1 MKKFLLIS
9 LMLLAI
15 NTDTPSMDMEV
26 SELSDIAGYIT
37 SKKMTVDSWQ
47 VTVKEQVDR
56 KKLER
61 VIKDLEQEY
70 SLTVSEDENS
80 LKYSFHNTHKRE
92 SIVEYY
98 NVIIPKNERQNS
110 ELVGVLKGGSWDSS
124 VKDSYQLRLEKMIE
138 KLFTKS
144 ANKFAC
150 LTTGEDGIMGSDYFI
165 RDFVKSFNVQQID
178 TQFDTVKNS
187 MHKKLIYGYIPL
199 WNNKITIV
207 DKPVNLQIAVI
218 ESETGDPI
226 YTIGTP
232 ILINEY

>member
-124 VKDSYQLRLEKMIE
+124 VKDSYQLRLEQMIE